1 MNFMNFMNQFSGY
14 WHLLKI
20 FFLFGLCYPLFHVH
34 FASCGSFICI
44 CEAVAMVL
52 GLYTLHFMNFMKV
65 YEEGSFMA
73 NFWNLVFCYG
83 DFMNMEKG
91 LTSYMFINPLPCPAW
106 GGDWS

>member
-1 MNFMNFMNQFSGY
+1 MNIYELHEPVFGALAPFEKY
-14 WHLLKI
+14 
-20 FFLFGLCYPLFHVH
+20 FLFGLCYPPFHVH

-44 CEAVAMVL
+44 CEAVSVVL
-52 GLYTLHFMNFMKV
+52 GLYTLYFMNFMKV
-65 YEEGSFMA
+65 YEEGLFMA